1 MIRVESVSFH
11 LQVFEGPLDLLMH
24 LLKKNKLSIYEI
36 HIKEITEQ
44 FFEYL
49 DQMDE
54 LNMEISSEFL
64 VVAAQLLLIK
74 SRMLLPKYEEEEE
87 EDDPRRELI
96 DRLVEYKKYK
106 LAAEVFEDTQHS
118 ADHLYFG
125 EGEEFKFSHSIP
137 GEHIEI
143 PLKRL
148 LEAIAD
154 ILERGERK
162 APPKRDSF
170 KGIVGRVKVSVSE
183 KTGYVR
189 SLLRRRKRVMFRE
202 LFGTME
208 SRPEIVA
215 TFLAVLEMIREGR
228 VRVEE
233 IDGDIICTEGE
244 HADDYE

>member
-1 MIRVESVSFH
+1 METVSFR

-87 EDDPRRELI
+87 EDDPRKELI
-96 DRLVEYKKYK
+96 DRLAEYKKYK
-106 LAAEVFEDTQHS
+106 LAAEVFDDAQHR
-118 ADHLYFG
+118 ADYLYFG
-125 EGEEFKFSHSIP
+125 EGETISFPPDLSEEKL
-137 GEHIEI
+137 EI
-143 PLKRL
+143 PLEKL
-148 LEAIAD
+148 LEAIAN

-162 APPKRDSF
+162 APPSRDSF
-170 KGIVGRVKVSVSE
+170 KGIVGRVKVSVGE
-183 KTGYVR
+183 KAGQIR
-189 SLLRRRKRVMFRE
+189 SILRRKKRVRFHE
-202 LFGTME
+202 LFEDMHT
-208 SRPEIVA
+208 RPEVVA
-215 TFLAVLEMIREGR
+215 AFLAVLEMVREGR
-228 VRVEE
+228 ICIEE
-233 IDGDIICTEGE
+233 HNGDFICTEGE
-244 HADDYE
+244 KANEYE